1 MMSGRPPV
9 RPTGSWGTPGV
20 ETATSVG
27 SGARVLRTAIR
38 VVPLSS
44 APPGPLGPA
53 VVPVSLGPRASGW
66 NGGVVVFVL
75 FASGS
80 APSGLCRTLPC
91 GSFSDRYQSGPVLGS
106 VLTITAT

>member
-27 SGARVLRTAIR
+27 PGAGVLRTAIR

-53 VVPVSLGPRASGW
+53 VVPVSLSPHASGW

-80 APSGLCRTLPC
+80 APPGLCRTPPY
-91 GSFSDRYQSGPVLGS
+91 GFFSDQYRSGPVLGS

>member
-9 RPTGSWGTPGV
+9 RPTGSWGTSGV
-20 ETATSVG
+20 EKATSVG
-27 SGARVLRTAIR
+27 PGAGVLRTAIR
-38 VVPLSS
+38 VVQLSS
-44 APPGPLGPA
+44 APPGPLGLA
-53 VVPVSLGPRASGW
+53 VVPVSLGPRALGW

-80 APSGLCRTLPC
+80 APSGHGRTPLC
-91 GSFSDRYQSGPVLGS
+91 GSFSDQYRSGPVLGS

>member
-9 RPTGSWGTPGV
+9 RPMGSWGTPGV

-27 SGARVLRTAIR
+27 SNAGVLRTTIR

-44 APPGPLGPA
+44 APFGPLGRA
-53 VVPVSLGPRASGW
+53 VVPVSLGPRALGW

-80 APSGLCRTLPC
+80 APSDLGRTPPC
-91 GSFSDRYQSGPVLGS
+91 GSFSDRYRSGPVLGS
-106 VLTITAT
+106 VLTIMAT

>member
-20 ETATSVG
+20 KTATSIG
-27 SGARVLRTAIR
+27 PGAAVLRTAIR

-53 VVPVSLGPRASGW
+53 VVPVSLGSRASGW

-80 APSGLCRTLPC
+80 APSSLGRTPPC
-91 GSFSDRYQSGPVLGS
+91 GSFSDQFQSGPVLGS

>member
-9 RPTGSWGTPGV
+9 RPTGSWGTSGV
-20 ETATSVG
+20 ETTSPV
-27 SGARVLRTAIR
+27 SPGAGVLRTAIR

-66 NGGVVVFVL
+66 DCGVVVFVL

-80 APSGLCRTLPC
+80 ASSGLCRTPPC
-91 GSFSDRYQSGPVLGS
+91 GSLSDPCHV
-106 VLTITAT
+106 I